1 MPVTRHME
9 QDGFKHIMENVLNI
23 TAETREALKQQG
35 IDTIPDLLNE
45 PFDILDKL
53 EYHPMVTDNDG
64 NQTPSRSK
72 KPSLQLLQLETAASK
87 ELHPIQFEL
96 TQDAR
101 GTYATHNR
109 ILSLIGLPSHTI
121 SSTTSECRTTTCLQR
136 TLQERLD
143 SPRNPTLL
151 SSMNTTN

>member
-9 QDGFKHIMENVLNI
+9 QDGFKHIINVLKV
-23 TAETREALKQQG
+23 TEETREALKQQG

-72 KPSLQLLQLETAASK
+72 KQV
-87 ELHPIQFEL
+87 
-96 TQDAR
+96 AR
-101 GTYATHNR
+101 GS
-109 ILSLIGLPSHTI
+109 I
-121 SSTTSECRTTTCLQR
+121 
-136 TLQERLD
+136 RLLMIFID
-143 SPRNPTLL
+143 YCSYR
-151 SSMNTTN
+151 